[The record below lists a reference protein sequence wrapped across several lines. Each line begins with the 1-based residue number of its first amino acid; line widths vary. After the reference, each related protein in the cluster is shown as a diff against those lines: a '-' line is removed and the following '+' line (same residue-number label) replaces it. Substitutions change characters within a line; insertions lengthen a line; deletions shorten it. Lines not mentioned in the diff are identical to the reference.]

1 MNFFCISDKESGTGF
16 RLAGIATREVDSRAQ
31 ALDALAA
38 ARGDK
43 ELGIILVT
51 ARAADLMREE
61 IALQISENPLPL
73 VLEIPSKGEFRPRKS
88 ASEFLRQIAGM

>member
-1 MNFFCISDKESGTGF
+1 MDFFCISDKESGPGF
-16 RLAGIATREVDSRAQ
+16 RLAGIATREVDSRSE
-31 ALDALAA
+31 ALEALAA

-51 ARAADLMREE
+51 SRAADLMREE

-88 ASEFLRQIAGM
+88 AAELLRQIAGM

>member
-1 MNFFCISDKESGTGF
+1 MNFFCIADKESGLGF
-16 RLAGIATREVDSRAQ
+16 RLAGIATREVESRPE

-38 ARGDK
+38 ARADK

-61 IALQISENPLPL
+61 ISLQISENPLPL
-73 VLEIPSKGEFRPRKS
+73 VLEIPSKGEVRPRKS
-88 ASEFLRQIAGM
+88 AAELLRQIAGM